1 MPRPSLRVPIAA
13 PTPCMPDVQSSDHAQ
28 EQLLSAQLRVAA
40 SPGSEVGCA
49 SLRSSQG
56 GLPKRQSR
64 VRRRPITAS
73 VGYSPS
79 RDPSAAWPGQSGGHR
94 TASSFHEYVCSV
106 TPIFLTD
113 SATVLPRPTS
123 TSTSRS
129 IGDDLLGQFF
139 LSAWHGMPS
148 FGFDTTRLSLW
159 KWCRL
164 RGAGHCPTA
173 VKPGIA
179 HAVRLQTIMR
189 AMPRRK
195 RLVMAVMAVVAV
207 VALAKGGAGEPRAR
221 MT

>member
-1 MPRPSLRVPIAA
+1 
-13 PTPCMPDVQSSDHAQ
+13 MPDVHASRHAITPKSSSC
-28 EQLLSAQLRVAA
+28 LLNVRVAA
-40 SPGSEVGCA
+40 SPGSEGGCA

-123 TSTSRS
+123 TSNSRS

-148 FGFDTTRLSLW
+148 FGCDTTRLSLW

-164 RGAGHCPTA
+164 RGAG
-173 VKPGIA
+173 
-179 HAVRLQTIMR
+179 QQ
-189 AMPRRK
+189 
-195 RLVMAVMAVVAV
+195 RLVPPLGPVRSRNHLYSFPDFMRLTSSSPGKPKERTVPVGFFG
-207 VALAKGGAGEPRAR
+207 K
-221 MT
+221 

>member
-1 MPRPSLRVPIAA
+1 MPRLDRPPFNRTTSRERFCQCQNQGRQVKQRRSLSIN
-13 PTPCMPDVQSSDHAQ
+13 
-28 EQLLSAQLRVAA
+28 
-40 SPGSEVGCA
+40 
-49 SLRSSQG
+49 
-56 GLPKRQSR
+56 SR
-64 VRRRPITAS
+64 RHRPRRRAFL
-73 VGYSPS
+73 SP
-79 RDPSAAWPGQSGGHR
+79 PPLESAILLLEILQPLGQSLSGGHR

-164 RGAGHCPTA
+164 RGAGQGPPKEFA
-173 VKPGIA
+173 KP
-179 HAVRLQTIMR
+179 VR
-189 AMPRRK
+189 P
-195 RLVMAVMAVVAV
+195 
-207 VALAKGGAGEPRAR
+207 G
-221 MT
+221 